1 MKQYRVTAMVTMDVM
16 SEDDAAAVGQV
27 ISQLDEL
34 LSNVDNAR
42 TTGIVRDHTGEYM
55 VFEQAAR

>member
-1 MKQYRVTAMVTMDVM
+1 MVTMDVM
-16 SEDDAAAVGQV
+16 SEDDSAAVGQV

>member
-16 SEDDAAAVGQV
+16 SEDDSAAVGQV

-42 TTGIVRDHTGEYM
+42 ATGIVRDHTGEYM

>member
-1 MKQYRVTAMVTMDVM
+1 MVTMDVM
-16 SEDDAAAVGQV
+16 SEDDSAAVGQV

-42 TTGIVRDHTGEYM
+42 ATGIVRDHTGEYM